1 MAESAATSADSG
13 SEDGRWTVLIDDI
26 VAGRWVNPETGERV
40 KTPYDHVVI
49 ADSLDGRE
57 ADLVA
62 QLDLGSRLAV
72 VSDGATYDAMGA
84 RVAQALRS
92 IADIDTVI
100 LEHPHADEDNLAD
113 LRDKLAGFDGVVAV
127 GSGTV
132 NDLCKYVTAQDG
144 RSYGVFGTA
153 ASMNGY
159 TSTTASITLPS
170 GLKTS
175 IPAHAPR
182 GVFLDLTVNAAAPG
196 YLAASGFGDCLCR
209 SVAQIDWWLSHRLL
223 GTDYKGAPFLIQED
237 DEKEMNARA
246 AGLAASDRE
255 AVGYLQR
262 VLTLC
267 GLGVSFTGVSNHG
280 SMGEHQ
286 ISHYIDCFAGPRH
299 PGTLH
304 GQQVGVAAL
313 SMARLQQMILAEETP
328 PKVRA
333 TRIDEAD
340 MARRMG
346 PAVAAQCLPEHRK
359 KALDDAGAAAMNE
372 KLATLWPELRQEL
385 LAFAIPAEDLRAMLA
400 AAGGPTTAEELG
412 LDPEFYRE
420 AVLRCREMR
429 NRFSMLD
436 LADDA
441 GLLADFVAGEA

>member
-1 MAESAATSADSG
+1 MAESATTSVQAEPD
-13 SEDGRWTVLIDDI
+13 DGRWTVLIDDI
-26 VAGRWVNPETGERV
+26 VAGRWVNPETGQRV
-40 KTPYDHVVI
+40 ETPYENVVI
-49 ADSLDGRE
+49 ADDLEGRE

-62 QLDLGSRLAV
+62 PLGLGSRLAV
-72 VSDGATYDAMGA
+72 VSDADTYDAMGG
-84 RVAQALRS
+84 RVADALRS
-92 IADIDTVI
+92 IADVETVV
-100 LEHPHADEDNLAD
+100 LDHPHADDANLAD
-113 LRDKLAGFDGVVAV
+113 LRDKLADFDGAVAV
-127 GSGTV
+127 GSGTI
-132 NDLCKYVTAQDG
+132 NDLCKYVTAKDG
-144 RSYGVFGTA
+144 RAYAVFGTA

-159 TSTTASITLPS
+159 TSTTASITLPT
-170 GLKTS
+170 GLKIS
-175 IPAHAPR
+175 LPAQAPR
-182 GVFLDLTVNAAAPG
+182 GVFLDLSVNAAAPA
-196 YLAASGFGDCLCR
+196 YLTASGFGDCLCR
-209 SVAQIDWWLSHRLL
+209 SVAQIDMWLSHRLL
-223 GTDYKGAPFLIQED
+223 GTDYQAAPFLIQEA

-246 AGLAASDRE
+246 AGMANADRE

-328 PKVRA
+328 PRLRA
-333 TRIDEAD
+333 TRIDEVD

-346 PAVAAQCLPEHRK
+346 PEIAAQCLAEHRK
-359 KALDDAGAAAMNE
+359 KAFDEAGAAAMNE
-372 KLATLWPELRQEL
+372 KLAALWPELRQEL
-385 LAFAIPAEDLRAMLA
+385 LAFVIPAEELKTMLK
-400 AAGGPTTAEELG
+400 AAGGATTAGELG
-412 LDPEFYRE
+412 LDPDFYRE
-420 AVLRCREMR
+420 AVLYAREMR